1 MASENSYEQ
10 LIDDF
15 ENGIMVLEGET
26 LTEYIKRMGGID
38 YKADGGM
45 MIAIEQLGRGGI
57 TGGKTYHQYHDQFV
71 PPDSES
77 QMYASGG
84 GVGSM
89 MQPKKKNYKD
99 QRLTAAEKKK
109 IKPANQG
116 GGPNYLGKQETVT
129 VPKKWLSDPDHVVAE
144 LAYITP
150 REQKILLDENLY
162 GSLKGKPNKGPGGVM
177 SLQGDLGGYSAPS
190 GGKSGGSKG

>member
-1 MASENSYEQ
+1 MASRDSLLNMLKNEYPSSYNSKDTDNMSVKE
-10 LIDDF
+10 LEDLLDF
-15 ENGIMVLEGET
+15 LDST
-26 LTEYIKRMGGID
+26 FK
-38 YKADGGM
+38 KKDGGL
-45 MIAIEQLGRGGI
+45 MIAIEQLGKGGI

-77 QMYASGG
+77 QMYANGG

-116 GGPNYLGKQETVT
+116 VDQT
-129 VPKKWLSDPDHVVAE
+129 
-144 LAYITP
+144 I
-150 REQKILLDENLY
+150 
-162 GSLKGKPNKGPGGVM
+162 
-177 SLQGDLGGYSAPS
+177 
-190 GGKSGGSKG
+190 